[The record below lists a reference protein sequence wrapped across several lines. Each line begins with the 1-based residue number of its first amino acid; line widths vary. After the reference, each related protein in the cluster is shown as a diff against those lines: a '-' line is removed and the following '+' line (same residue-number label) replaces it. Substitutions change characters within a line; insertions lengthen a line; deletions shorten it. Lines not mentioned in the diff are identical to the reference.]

1 MRKLGLSLVA
11 ALGTAAAFASTPATA
26 QDIAVATAGP
36 ITGQYAS
43 FGEQMKRGAE
53 QAVAD
58 LNAAGGVLG
67 KKLRLEVGDD
77 ACDPKQASA
86 VAEDLVSKGVIFVA
100 GHFCSSS
107 SIPASEVYAE
117 ADVLQMTPAS
127 TNPALTE
134 GAAEKG
140 WKNVFRTCGRDDAQ
154 GLVAGKYIAEK
165 YAGKNV
171 AIIHDKSTYGKGI
184 ADETKKAM
192 NAAGLQETMYE
203 AINQGDKDY
212 SALVSKMKAGNIDV
226 IYAGLYHTEAGLI
239 IRQAREQGL
248 KAQMI
253 SEDALVTN
261 EFWTIAGDAG
271 EGTLMT
277 FAPDPRN
284 LPTAKDVVAK
294 FKAQGYDPEGYTLYT
309 YAAMQIWAAA
319 AKKANTT
326 DGKKV
331 AETIRGGK
339 WDTVLGPISYDKKG
353 DITTIDYVFYKW
365 NKDGKY
371 DEIPAG
377 KGS

>member
-53 QAVAD
+53 QAVVD
-58 LNAAGGVLG
+58 INAAGGVLG

-77 ACDPKQASA
+77 ACDPKQARA

-127 TNPALTE
+127 TNPAFTE

-309 YAAMQIWAAA
+309 YAAMQVWAKAAEKAGSTDA
-319 AKKANTT
+319 AKL
-326 DGKKV
+326 
-331 AETIRGGK
+331 AEVIRGNTFE
-339 WDTVLGPISYDKKG
+339 TVLGTLDFDDKG
-353 DITTIDYVFYKW
+353 DVVNPEYVFYVW
-365 NKDGKY
+365 S
-371 DEIPAG
+371 
-377 KGS
+377 KGQYKELGS

>member
-11 ALGTAAAFASTPATA
+11 ALGAAAAFASTPATA
-26 QDIAVATAGP
+26 QEIAVATAGP

-77 ACDPKQASA
+77 ACDPKQARA

-203 AINQGDKDY
+203 ANNQGDKDY

-309 YAAMQIWAAA
+309 YAAMQVWAKAVEKAGSTDA
-319 AKKANTT
+319 AKL
-326 DGKKV
+326 
-331 AETIRGGK
+331 AEVIRGNTFE
-339 WDTVLGPISYDKKG
+339 TVLGTLDFDDKG
-353 DITTIDYVFYKW
+353 DVVNPEYVFYVW
-365 NKDGKY
+365 S
-371 DEIPAG
+371 
-377 KGS
+377 KGQYKELGS

>member
-11 ALGTAAAFASTPATA
+11 ALGAAAAFASTPATA

-77 ACDPKQASA
+77 ACDPKQARA

-309 YAAMQIWAAA
+309 YAAMQVWAKAVEKAGSTDA
-319 AKKANTT
+319 AKL
-326 DGKKV
+326 
-331 AETIRGGK
+331 AEVIRGNTFE
-339 WDTVLGPISYDKKG
+339 TVLGTLDFDDKG
-353 DITTIDYVFYKW
+353 DVVNPEYVFYVW
-365 NKDGKY
+365 S
-371 DEIPAG
+371 
-377 KGS
+377 KGQYKELGS

>member
-77 ACDPKQASA
+77 ACDPKQARA

-261 EFWTIAGDAG
+261 EFWAIAGDAG

-309 YAAMQIWAAA
+309 YAAMQVWAKAA
-319 AKKANTT
+319 EKAGSTDVAKL
-326 DGKKV
+326 
-331 AETIRGGK
+331 AEVIRGNTFE
-339 WDTVLGPISYDKKG
+339 TVLGTLDFDDKG
-353 DITTIDYVFYKW
+353 DVVNPEYVFYVW
-365 NKDGKY
+365 S
-371 DEIPAG
+371 
-377 KGS
+377 KGQYKELGS

>member
-11 ALGTAAAFASTPATA
+11 ALGAAAAFASTPATA
-26 QDIAVATAGP
+26 QEIAVATAGP

-77 ACDPKQASA
+77 ACDPKQARA

-192 NAAGLQETMYE
+192 NAAGLQEKMYE

-309 YAAMQIWAAA
+309 YAAMQVWAKAVEKAGSTDA
-319 AKKANTT
+319 AKL
-326 DGKKV
+326 
-331 AETIRGGK
+331 AEVIRGNTFE
-339 WDTVLGPISYDKKG
+339 TVLGTLDFDDKG
-353 DITTIDYVFYKW
+353 DVVNPEYVFYVW
-365 NKDGKY
+365 S
-371 DEIPAG
+371 
-377 KGS
+377 KGQYKELGS

>member
-77 ACDPKQASA
+77 ACDPKQARA

-309 YAAMQIWAAA
+309 YAAMQVWAKAAEKAGSTDA
-319 AKKANTT
+319 AKL
-326 DGKKV
+326 
-331 AETIRGGK
+331 AEVIRGNTFE
-339 WDTVLGPISYDKKG
+339 TVLGTLDFDDKG
-353 DITTIDYVFYKW
+353 DVVNPEYVFYVW
-365 NKDGKY
+365 S
-371 DEIPAG
+371 
-377 KGS
+377 KGQYKELGS